1 MHLSYNENNKVHN
14 GNVKEDNSKSTN
26 NSSIPRPN
34 KTFKPVNRLPSAKE
48 KIKPNL
54 NESVDIVRP
63 SKYNRTYILKPN
75 GLNNIK

>member
-1 MHLSYNENNKVHN
+1 MHLSYNENSKIQN
-14 GNVKEDNSKSTN
+14 GNGKEENSKSTN

-34 KTFKPVNRLPSAKE
+34 KTFKAVNRLPSAKE